1 MATPLMLLLPTVGS
15 LNVADIQKH
24 HLHIPYSSSASQKR
38 SHNQWYPVVGLLK
51 DTSSRHDKHAQL
63 PQMVSGLRFF
73 CADKQADACRC
84 PITLFLSCSCS
95 QQISHQG
102 VCGFKIAH
110 LCHDMCCAV
119 LCHDMR
125 CDVLCMLSVAC
136 HSWAALHGTET
147 GSG

>member
-1 MATPLMLLLPTVGS
+1 MHAGALS
-15 LNVADIQKH
+15 LC
-24 HLHIPYSSSASQKR
+24 SSAA
-38 SHNQWYPVVGLLK
+38 NG
-51 DTSSRHDKHAQL
+51 
-63 PQMVSGLRFF
+63 
-73 CADKQADACRC
+73 DAC
-84 PITLFLSCSCS
+84 LWGQLSSCR